1 VGGVADNSNR
11 KRQETSKGKR
21 AHARHKVTARVC
33 VCVFVCVRARLR
45 FGSCQFLALITGK
58 ENTYFER
65 SFEALGVTD
74 LQRQVCSVCSVHFS
88 LSLCMCVR
96 VCICVYIYVRI
107 CVNMYICIQEGTTPN
122 DPATTGFQNLMR
134 RFLPLSLPLSLSSP
148 PPFSLSLSLSL
159 PICLARASARAPTL
173 PLVLSHA
180 ELCVYSAAKS
190 VCYTQMLAVLI
201 VYVCLIC
208 MPYMYALYVC
218 LVCTVRRRVYA
229 TRRCWQ
235 CS

>member
-1 VGGVADNSNR
+1 MGGVADNSNR

-74 LQRQVCSVCSVHFS
+74 LQRQVCAVCFVYFCVYV
-88 LSLCMCVR
+88 CMCTCR
-96 VCICVYIYVRI
+96 LCVYECACMRMCTHIYVRI

-122 DPATTGFQNLMR
+122 DPATTGF
-134 RFLPLSLPLSLSSP
+134 LPLSLS
-148 PPFSLSLSLSL
+148 FSL
-159 PICLARASARAPTL
+159 
-173 PLVLSHA
+173 
-180 ELCVYSAAKS
+180 
-190 VCYTQMLAVLI
+190 TQNF
-201 VYVCLIC
+201 
-208 MPYMYALYVC
+208 
-218 LVCTVRRRVYA
+218 VCTVRRRVYA